1 MWNSPEVSLC
11 KVQGRD
17 KDPESCEGW
26 GRKFQENK
34 TTRIPMTSVS
44 LTQGIV
50 LRRCLCALPGVAGKS
65 EFTSDYLRGSWF
77 LFVCFCG
84 KEMWALPRV
93 AVLVIEPLTPVI
105 LPNLRM

>member
-34 TTRIPMTSVS
+34 TTS
-44 LTQGIV
+44 TQS
-50 LRRCLCALPGVAGKS
+50 PVAANSSSQAQKKLLQESPAVQNERAG
-65 EFTSDYLRGSWF
+65 
-77 LFVCFCG
+77 FVCRPVGLHPEMDGETSMSACG
-84 KEMWALPRV
+84 THLMDTEIV
-93 AVLVIEPLTPVI
+93 
-105 LPNLRM
+105 

>member
-1 MWNSPEVSLC
+1 
-11 KVQGRD
+11 
-17 KDPESCEGW
+17 
-26 GRKFQENK
+26 
-34 TTRIPMTSVS
+34 MTSVS

-50 LRRCLCALPGVAGKS
+50 LRRCWCALPGVAGKS

-93 AVLVIEPLTPVI
+93 AVLVIEPLTHVI
-105 LPNLRM
+105 LLTPQCKKSPNALDKAGYDVSPPHLGPALPGSCHELEQ